1 MEAPAPKQPRKVQ
14 WWKDWRLFF
23 FFNSYSTC
31 LQKRK
36 RSEKSSKK
44 VNYWNVQTRKGIIGC
59 IGWSWIV
66 KKERWRRSRCWG
78 IIVGVALSAL
88 VNCGSSSILGCRV
101 KMEMERR
108 AMSLLDL
115 LERRI
120 MMNTKIVFKNKGTSW
135 FLQYHLLSIDSNKQN
150 QQHYR
155 FLLSQ
160 LSPEQQQRYEYFRR
174 SGFQRSAIKRVMQSV
189 ANTPISQTMAIVMAG
204 ISKVY
209 VGELV
214 ETGRW

>member
-14 WWKDWRLFF
+14 WWKDWRLF

-135 FLQYHLLSIDSNKQN
+135 FLQYHLLFFIDSDKQKPTTL
-150 QQHYR
+150 QV
-155 FLLSQ
+155 FVIAALSWTTATIWI
-160 LSPEQQQRYEYFRR
+160 LSEIWIPTQCHQESDAERR
-174 SGFQRSAIKRVMQSV
+174 KYSHKSNNGHCDGGHFKGVCWWACRDR
-189 ANTPISQTMAIVMAG
+189 
-204 ISKVY
+204 
-209 VGELV
+209 
-214 ETGRW
+214 